1 MTGNA
6 DRRIC
11 FGKSADLRLIRR
23 GIAALACILAPLA
36 ARATDYYVDSVNG
49 NDQADGRTEQTPW
62 QSLRKVNRAT
72 LQPGDRIRFKRGGLW
87 RGQLHPRS
95 GEPGK
100 PVLYGAYGTGAKPIL
115 QQSADR
121 SAPSDWE
128 QVKPGIWATHSS
140 HPTEGT
146 RLFDLS
152 SCDGWSSSFQ
162 EGVQGTFG
170 KVTENDETF
179 LRATCTRQPLRKS
192 NLIQLWGPGI
202 EDLPPYTIF
211 KLKVRATRPFPIG
224 GFALSLN
231 HPPWANGWT
240 GNVFDGP
247 SQTEQAWQ
255 TVSILL
261 VQNGDLERVH
271 PHFSIGDRLE
281 EGATFDFIPLGFW
294 STALDP
300 SRSLDRDIGIFICNH
315 GEKWGVK
322 KWRPDDLKQPLDYW
336 YDPAERRVLVRFD
349 TNPGE
354 AFDSIELAKT
364 SHVIEEGGRHDVIY
378 ENLQIRYTGAHG
390 IGGGN
395 TCNITVRDC
404 DIYWIGGGLQFWNTS
419 QNGTRYPVR
428 YGNGIEFWAGC
439 KNNLVERNRLWQ
451 IYDAALTNQTKDSPQ
466 HETDIIW
473 RDNVIWQAEY
483 SFEYW
488 NHDPSSFTG
497 NILFEHNTCIDAG
510 YGWAHTQRP
519 DKNGAHLMFYDNA
532 APTTN
537 FVVRNNIFVRTTDRS
552 TRMFN
557 DWRKGLLL
565 QNNLYFIPE
574 NKIFEYHAHARDRA
588 SDPNAKTVHY
598 PAGPEAFARYQRE
611 MGMDEG
617 SIFAEPQFVDPA
629 NHDYRLKP
637 GTVGTKAATDGG
649 PVGAR
654 QGNRP

>member
-240 GNVFDGP
+240 GNVFDGL

-322 KWRPDDLKQPLDYW
+322 KWRP
-336 YDPAERRVLVRFD
+336 
-349 TNPGE
+349 
-354 AFDSIELAKT
+354 
-364 SHVIEEGGRHDVIY
+364 
-378 ENLQIRYTGAHG
+378 
-390 IGGGN
+390 
-395 TCNITVRDC
+395 
-404 DIYWIGGGLQFWNTS
+404 
-419 QNGTRYPVR
+419 
-428 YGNGIEFWAGC
+428 
-439 KNNLVERNRLWQ
+439 
-451 IYDAALTNQTKDSPQ
+451 
-466 HETDIIW
+466 
-473 RDNVIWQAEY
+473 
-483 SFEYW
+483 
-488 NHDPSSFTG
+488 
-497 NILFEHNTCIDAG
+497 
-510 YGWAHTQRP
+510 
-519 DKNGAHLMFYDNA
+519 
-532 APTTN
+532 
-537 FVVRNNIFVRTTDRS
+537 
-552 TRMFN
+552 
-557 DWRKGLLL
+557 
-565 QNNLYFIPE
+565 
-574 NKIFEYHAHARDRA
+574 
-588 SDPNAKTVHY
+588 
-598 PAGPEAFARYQRE
+598 
-611 MGMDEG
+611 
-617 SIFAEPQFVDPA
+617 
-629 NHDYRLKP
+629 
-637 GTVGTKAATDGG
+637 
-649 PVGAR
+649 
-654 QGNRP
+654 